1 MKPMHPSG
9 AVFLLLIV
17 AIANSL
23 HIQPVTGGACVP
35 HEREALLTF
44 KWGITG
50 DPASRLASWHQGE
63 QDCCRWRGVRCSNRT
78 GHVVVLHLRNPQVDN
93 PDQTALSGQI
103 SPSLLSLHH
112 LRRLDLSLN
121 NLSGPS
127 GVMPEFLG
135 HFKSLRYLNLSGMPF
150 SGRVPPQLG
159 NLSKLHYL
167 DVSNPLGRS
176 LYSTDISWLSNL
188 PLRFLNMAWVNL
200 ATATDWAHVVNM
212 IPYLEVIRLPGCLTS
227 ANQSLPHLNLTNLEV
242 LDLSWNDFLHPVA
255 SCWFWNLTSL
265 RYLELVH
272 TGLYGQMPDALGA
285 MTSLQVLKFSESV
298 SSIDIMMASMK
309 NLCNLE
315 ILDLNESNMN
325 GDIIE
330 LLPQCSNGKL
340 KELHLGNNHFTGVLP
355 DTIGRGWSSLLILE
369 LGNNQL
375 TGHVPSGMDMLSNLR
390 ILDLS
395 RNQLTG
401 PLPSEIGMLSNLT
414 DMRLS
419 NNNLSGVI
427 THEHFAGLASLRSI
441 DLSNN
446 KDLKIEVRPGWL
458 PPFSLEFAAFRSCK
472 MGPLFPV
479 WLQYQVDI
487 YELDITNTSIF
498 DRLPDWFATTFSNA
512 RYLYMYNNGINGTLP
527 TNLKNMT
534 SLQALNL
541 YSNHL
546 TGQIPQL
553 PINLNSLDISLN
565 NLSGPLPSNF
575 GATNLNVL
583 YLSSNQI
590 TGHIPQ
596 SICKLNLVELELDN
610 NRLEGEF
617 PQCSEP
623 RITRRLILCNNMLS
637 GKLEEILRTHIELE
651 ILNLAWNNFTGT
663 IPASI
668 MNIEGLYHLNLAGNS
683 ISGGLPNSLIGTNRV
698 VVDPLSG
705 VDTVNISVT
714 MKGQVRYFYNFE
726 TCFMV
731 SIDLSS
737 NHLTGRIPEDI
748 APLGLENF
756 NLSRNNL
763 TGQIPEK
770 IGAIQSLESLDLSGN
785 KICGEIPQSLS
796 NLTFLSFLN
805 LSDNNLT
812 GRIPSGPQLDGIF
825 TQYPHIYDGNIG
837 LCGNPLQTNCTSN
850 SEPKHGDQKID
861 EDDSMVLRLSFGL
874 GIGYVVGLWVVFCVI
889 LFKRSWRLAYFQVF
903 DKAFDKAY
911 VFLVVTWATWAR
923 KAPNH

>member
-1 MKPMHPSG
+1 MHPSG

-50 DPASRLASWHQGE
+50 DPAGRLASWHQGN

-78 GHVVVLHLRNPQVDN
+78 GHVVALHLRNPQVDN

-212 IPYLEVIRLPGCLTS
+212 IPSLEVIRLPGCLTS
-227 ANQSLPHLNLTNLEV
+227 ANKSLPHLNLTNLEV
-242 LDLSWNDFLHPVA
+242 LDLSWNDFLHPLA

-355 DTIGRGWSSLLILE
+355 DMIGRGWSSLLILE
-369 LGNNQL
+369 LG
-375 TGHVPSGMDMLSNLR
+375 SN
-390 ILDLS
+390 ICA
-395 RNQLTG
+395 
-401 PLPSEIGMLSNLT
+401 SNPNKQVK
-414 DMRLS
+414 DKRS
-419 NNNLSGVI
+419 VGV
-427 THEHFAGLASLRSI
+427 EAPEDSSVKGKDEL
-441 DLSNN
+441 N
-446 KDLKIEVRPGWL
+446 KTEDAVATP
-458 PPFSLEFAAFRSCK
+458 
-472 MGPLFPV
+472 
-479 WLQYQVDI
+479 
-487 YELDITNTSIF
+487 
-498 DRLPDWFATTFSNA
+498 ATTQEEKQSET
-512 RYLYMYNNGINGTLP
+512 LENGKIG
-527 TNLKNMT
+527 
-534 SLQALNL
+534 
-541 YSNHL
+541 
-546 TGQIPQL
+546 
-553 PINLNSLDISLN
+553 
-565 NLSGPLPSNF
+565 GPLPSNF

-637 GKLEEILRTHIELE
+637 GKLEEILRTHMELE

-683 ISGGLPNSLIGTNRV
+683 ISGGLPNRLIGTNRV

-726 TCFMV
+726 TCFTV

-837 LCGNPLQTNCTSN
+837 LCGNPLRTNCTGN

>member
-1 MKPMHPSG
+1 MGRHTTTKTWPPDWQLIITTKAVPS
-9 AVFLLLIV
+9 ASTSPSDEAHASLWRRVPAPHRI

-50 DPASRLASWHQGE
+50 DPAGRLASWHQGN

-212 IPYLEVIRLPGCLTS
+212 IPSLEVIRLPGCLTS

-255 SCWFWNLTSL
+255 SCWFWNLASL

-325 GDIIE
+325 G
-330 LLPQCSNGKL
+330 
-340 KELHLGNNHFTGVLP
+340 
-355 DTIGRGWSSLLILE
+355 
-369 LGNNQL
+369 
-375 TGHVPSGMDMLSNLR
+375 
-390 ILDLS
+390 
-395 RNQLTG
+395 
-401 PLPSEIGMLSNLT
+401 
-414 DMRLS
+414 
-419 NNNLSGVI
+419 
-427 THEHFAGLASLRSI
+427 
-441 DLSNN
+441 
-446 KDLKIEVRPGWL
+446 
-458 PPFSLEFAAFRSCK
+458 
-472 MGPLFPV
+472 
-479 WLQYQVDI
+479 
-487 YELDITNTSIF
+487 
-498 DRLPDWFATTFSNA
+498 
-512 RYLYMYNNGINGTLP
+512 
-527 TNLKNMT
+527 
-534 SLQALNL
+534 
-541 YSNHL
+541 
-546 TGQIPQL
+546 
-553 PINLNSLDISLN
+553 DISLN

-683 ISGGLPNSLIGTNRV
+683 ISGGLPNRLIGTTRV

-714 MKGQVRYFYNFE
+714 MKGQE
-726 TCFMV
+726 
-731 SIDLSS
+731 
-737 NHLTGRIPEDI
+737 
-748 APLGLENF
+748 
-756 NLSRNNL
+756 
-763 TGQIPEK
+763 
-770 IGAIQSLESLDLSGN
+770 ESHQYPH
-785 KICGEIPQSLS
+785 IY
-796 NLTFLSFLN
+796 
-805 LSDNNLT
+805 
-812 GRIPSGPQLDGIF
+812 DGIF

-837 LCGNPLQTNCTSN
+837 LCGNPLQTNCTGN

-889 LFKRSWRLAYFQVF
+889 LFKRLWRLAYFQVF